1 MTLKDI
7 FKEINT
13 YVANT
18 GMFEKIK
25 INVDNNIVSVEAFE
39 KERGLVKGKFTK
51 AVPEIAGSFGLKN
64 LNMLNIIT
72 NDPEYLA
79 SESTIT
85 VNTESRDGQTYL
97 ASLTY
102 VNKSQTEIY
111 YRFMSS
117 DLLPKNTQV
126 REPQYEVTVNPARSS
141 IQQFIWAGN
150 GLSSVEQYFNPQ
162 IRDRQL
168 RFCIGE
174 DGAQTSRGGVVFAQ
188 NIDAKMQC
196 DFHWKVSDIQTVLKL
211 NDSADCEVAISGAVG
226 AIQIKF
232 QTGQAQWQYV
242 FPGKVK

>member
-7 FKEINT
+7 FKEINQ

-18 GMFEKIK
+18 GMFDKIK
-25 INVDNNIVSVEAFE
+25 VYVENNQLQVEAYDQG
-39 KERGLVKGKFTK
+39 RCLVKGKFHK
-51 AVPEIAGSFGLKN
+51 PVPEISGSFGIKN

-79 SESTIT
+79 TESTIT
-85 VNTESRDGQTYL
+85 VNTESRDGKTYL

-126 REPQYEVTVNPARSS
+126 RDLKYDVIVNPTRSS

-168 RFCIGE
+168 RFFIGE
-174 DGAQTSRGGVVFAQ
+174 EGAQNSRGGVVFAQ

-196 DFHWKVSDIQTVLKL
+196 DWYWKVSDVQTLLKL
-211 NDSADCEVAISGAVG
+211 NDTADCEVSISGEG
-226 AIQIKF
+226 AFQIKF
-232 QTGQAQWQYV
+232 QTGQAEWQYV
-242 FPGKVK
+242 VGGKVK